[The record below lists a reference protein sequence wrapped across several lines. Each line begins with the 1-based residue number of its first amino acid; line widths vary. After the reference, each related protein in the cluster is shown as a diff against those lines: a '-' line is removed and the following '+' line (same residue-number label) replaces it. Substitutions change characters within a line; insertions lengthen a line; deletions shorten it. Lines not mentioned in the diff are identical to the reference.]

1 MNFFTQIEFFTI
13 FPLNF
18 HHVHFHTTTIP
29 SVNRNLKVHSTHFV
43 RKLDH
48 PLFAKNQL
56 NKRNIVPN
64 DRLNRKGHGIVW
76 SNGNRI
82 SRSTGS
88 PANRMFRVP
97 SSAGL
102 ISTTCC
108 DLSRQFL
115 TRREIIIVAWTRT
128 TRIFIHL
135 GRVHEKFNS
144 IAPIWSAILSSYMNH
159 IYVCALYMYERRSIR
174 NAARAGRHIA
184 GNDTRYVLVDWR
196 GLCSVSRVKLKS
208 VLRLLRSLTEIDR
221 SFKVVFSNNA
231 TV

>member
-102 ISTTCC
+102 ISKWHHVLWPVTPISHASRNNNRRLNTHHANIYSFGTRSREVQFDRA
-108 DLSRQFL
+108 DLISDSFQL
-115 TRREIIIVAWTRT
+115 YESYLCMCIVHVWA
-128 TRIFIHL
+128 
-135 GRVHEKFNS
+135 
-144 IAPIWSAILSSYMNH
+144 
-159 IYVCALYMYERRSIR
+159 
-174 NAARAGRHIA
+174 
-184 GNDTRYVLVDWR
+184 
-196 GLCSVSRVKLKS
+196 
-208 VLRLLRSLTEIDR
+208 
-221 SFKVVFSNNA
+221 
-231 TV
+231 